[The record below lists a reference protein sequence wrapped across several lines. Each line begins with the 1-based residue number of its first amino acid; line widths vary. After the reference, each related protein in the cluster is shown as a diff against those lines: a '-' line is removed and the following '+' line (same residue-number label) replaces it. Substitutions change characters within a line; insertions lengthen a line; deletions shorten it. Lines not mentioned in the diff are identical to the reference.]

1 MISAAQRMRSCQGHG
16 AGAGAAVAMVMCGA
30 GDAGQGLPPQSA
42 EVDGFV
48 ASESAVAGPEAADL
62 DGARPCDEEEADLEG
77 ASVGLDVAPCRG
89 AGTAVCPA
97 SIAGPS
103 AAESSNARMA
113 QSLQFIAANVAQC
126 KAQIP
131 RGLHGR

>member
-30 GDAGQGLPPQSA
+30 GVAGQGLPPQSA

-48 ASESAVAGPEAADL
+48 ASESGVAGPEGATL
-62 DGARPCDEEEADLEG
+62 DGAKPCDEEEADLEG
-77 ASVGLDVAPCRG
+77 ASVGLDAAPCRG

-97 SIAGPS
+97 STAGLS
-103 AAESSNARMA
+103 AAESSSALIA
-113 QSLQFIAANVAQC
+113 QSLQFIA
-126 KAQIP
+126 P
-131 RGLHGR
+131 M